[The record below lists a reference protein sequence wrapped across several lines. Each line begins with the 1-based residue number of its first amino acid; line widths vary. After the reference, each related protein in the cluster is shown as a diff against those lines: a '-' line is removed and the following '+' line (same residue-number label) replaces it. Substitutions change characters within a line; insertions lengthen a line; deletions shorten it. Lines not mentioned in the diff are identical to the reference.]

1 MEIPD
6 VGEQAFPGHHS
17 PNLAAQ
23 QEQQFEL
30 TRTKVHRPTI
40 DCDAVADGIDA
51 QRTELAPA
59 SRPTTM
65 SISASRAVTS
75 TIGKSRCRSRQVNAD
90 TL

>member
-51 QRTELAPA
+51 Q
-59 SRPTTM
+59 
-65 SISASRAVTS
+65 
-75 TIGKSRCRSRQVNAD
+75 
-90 TL
+90 